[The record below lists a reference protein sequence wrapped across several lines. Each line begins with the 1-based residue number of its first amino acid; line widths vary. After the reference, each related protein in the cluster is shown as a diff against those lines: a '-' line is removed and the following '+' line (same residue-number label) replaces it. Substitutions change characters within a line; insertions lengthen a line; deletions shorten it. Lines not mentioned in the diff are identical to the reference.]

1 MSYVVLKRERC
12 CLKEKLLLRFDT
24 VKGTDYL
31 VQAVE
36 YNLEGDVMED
46 VHHTYETFAEAHE
59 GFKEGYKWLT
69 LCDRIE
75 KAWGTHRRIYRKIVA
90 YKNANK
96 GHAPE
101 AWIRAIM
108 KIRMWLRKNHP
119 HLDATEFYRYYF

>member
-75 KAWGTHRRIYRKIVA
+75 KAWGIHRRIHRKIVA

-119 HLDATEFYRYYF
+119 HLDATEFYRYYL